1 MDAKFDKTGSI
12 ETRTIEE
19 CSELIHVL
27 CKAERFGWTNYHPED
42 EYQVPNYQLAI
53 NEINDLDRRLLEL
66 KIKLMEFGP
75 STPISQPQEN
85 LADSSQAVQHLQ
97 DSISLQ
103 KEAINFLSGQLP
115 VKQNNIIMRN
125 LNAVLAKL
133 ESMQ

>member
-1 MDAKFDKTGSI
+1 MDVKFDKTGSI

-85 LADSSQAVQHLQ
+85 LADSSQAVQQTHEA
-97 DSISLQ
+97 ISLLEYIDELLRSIGQ
-103 KEAINFLSGQLP
+103 INEGSP
-115 VKQNNIIMRN
+115 VHKRI
-125 LNAVLAKL
+125 NAVLAK
-133 ESMQ
+133 QHHA

>member
-1 MDAKFDKTGSI
+1 MDVKFDKTGSI

-85 LADSSQAVQHLQ
+85 LADSSQAVQQLKAEIAKKLQ
-97 DSISLQ
+97 WYKQQQCDGGLEVDIPSVIDDLKQ
-103 KEAINFLSGQLP
+103 LAAI
-115 VKQNNIIMRN
+115 
-125 LNAVLAKL
+125 
-133 ESMQ
+133 E